1 MDHYAVG
8 EMSDPKRFDPASVG
22 LFRVADRS
30 FDRDSRTLSLRY
42 SFDGS
47 PHDDHRF
54 VETITFETPPTTEVP
69 PAAPPGMERAMVHL
83 HIAAGTSYYKAAAP
97 PVVNVDD
104 EPLDP
109 AEVAF
114 HHLLYD
120 QGLREFA
127 VGNGL
132 PVPRPVVIRPGV
144 LGDRPAAPGRFERAG
159 GIVVPI
165 GGGKDSMV
173 LIEALKP
180 MNPRLFAVNPHPLVV
195 ELAQQAGL
203 ELLVV
208 RRQLSPHLDE
218 LNRSGALNGHVPIT
232 AIISLI
238 AVVGSFVYGYD
249 TIVMAVERSASEE
262 TVVVDGVPVN
272 HQYSKSLE
280 FELAIR
286 DLISSFIDPG
296 LVYGS
301 ALRPYSELAIGRA
314 FARMTGYHATFC
326 SCNTVY
332 RQGDGAGDGW
342 CGQCPKCRF
351 VGLMLAPFVEPGAL
365 TAIIGRDMFADPD
378 QVPGFAAL
386 MSRDGKPF
394 ECVGERLESAV
405 ALRVL
410 SELPRWEDKAVV
422 SALAETAGTVVSD
435 ADVTTLLSPQPEL
448 AFPEPGIAAAVDRVL
463 REVR

>member
-1 MDHYAVG
+1 
-8 EMSDPKRFDPASVG
+8 
-22 LFRVADRS
+22 
-30 FDRDSRTLSLRY
+30 
-42 SFDGS
+42 
-47 PHDDHRF
+47 
-54 VETITFETPPTTEVP
+54 
-69 PAAPPGMERAMVHL
+69 MVHL

-97 PVVNVDD
+97 PVVSVDD
-104 EPLDP
+104 ERLDP

-127 VGNGL
+127 VSNGL

-144 LGDRPAAPGRFERAG
+144 LDDRPAAPGRFERAG

-280 FELAIR
+280 FELADTR
-286 DLISSFIDPG
+286 PDLELHRPRARLRVGPAPLLRVGHRPG
-296 LVYGS
+296 LCPDDRLSRHVLQLQHGVPAGGRCRGRLVRS
-301 ALRPYSELAIGRA
+301 VPEVPVRRPDAGPVRRTGRPDRHHRPRHVRRPRSGPRVRRPHEPRRQALRMRGRA
-314 FARMTGYHATFC
+314 ARVG
-326 SCNTVY
+326 
-332 RQGDGAGDGW
+332 R
-342 CGQCPKCRF
+342 CP
-351 VGLMLAPFVEPGAL
+351 PG
-365 TAIIGRDMFADPD
+365 P
-378 QVPGFAAL
+378 
-386 MSRDGKPF
+386 
-394 ECVGERLESAV
+394 
-405 ALRVL
+405 LRVAPVGGQGRGDARW
-410 SELPRWEDKAVV
+410 PRRRGPWCRTPT
-422 SALAETAGTVVSD
+422 SR
-435 ADVTTLLSPQPEL
+435 P
-448 AFPEPGIAAAVDRVL
+448 F
-463 REVR
+463 